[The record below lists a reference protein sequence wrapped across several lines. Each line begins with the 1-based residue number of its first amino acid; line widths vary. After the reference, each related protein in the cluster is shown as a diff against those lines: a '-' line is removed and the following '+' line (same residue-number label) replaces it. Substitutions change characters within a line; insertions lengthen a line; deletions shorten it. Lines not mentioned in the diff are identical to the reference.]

1 MSQMTEVAERPDE
14 LEEVNRRF
22 NQLGFTD
29 GLPIVPP
36 TKARVA
42 AMVAGSG
49 LGAEETLGPV
59 PPVWGE
65 ATVERVA
72 ANAVMAGC
80 RPEYMPVVLAALRGC
95 LDKKFNLH
103 GVQCTTHLT
112 TPLVVVHGPIAKQ
125 LGVNGAN
132 NCFGQ
137 GWIANATIGRA
148 LRLALVNI
156 GGARPGEIDR
166 ATLGHPGKYTYC
178 IAENEAESPWPAFH
192 VESAG
197 MRPEQS
203 AVTVFAA
210 EGPHNINNHEY
221 EPHRL
226 LDAIA
231 GTIATPGA
239 NNFYVMGDYTVVLG
253 IDHAKILAAEGW
265 RRSHVQSYLFEK
277 ARLPISVL
285 RHGGMYSQNIE
296 RNLWPRW
303 IDRSRETSTVPPV
316 REPADFKI
324 FVAGGAGPHSVVIPG
339 WGVRAVTVPVEVP

>member
-1 MSQMTEVAERPDE
+1 MSQTTEVPEKPDE
-14 LEEVNRRF
+14 LEEVNSRF
-22 NQLGFTD
+22 HELGFTD

-36 TKARVA
+36 TTARVA
-42 AMVAGSG
+42 AMVAGSRLKAEHS
-49 LGAEETLGPV
+49 LGAV

-72 ANAVMAGC
+72 ANAAMAGC

-95 LDKKFNLH
+95 LEKKFNLH

-112 TPLVVVHGPIAKQ
+112 TPLVVVHGPIAKR

-156 GGARPGEIDR
+156 GGARPGDIDR

-210 EGPHNINNHEY
+210 EAPHNINNHEY

-239 NNFYVMGDYTVVLG
+239 NNFYVMGDYTIVFG
-253 IDHAKILAAEGW
+253 IDHAKILP
-265 RRSHVQSYLFEK
+265 
-277 ARLPISVL
+277 LP
-285 RHGGMYSQNIE
+285 
-296 RNLWPRW
+296 
-303 IDRSRETSTVPPV
+303 
-316 REPADFKI
+316 
-324 FVAGGAGPHSVVIPG
+324 AGGARTSSPTCSKRRGSQSRSSDMAACTARTLSATCGRAGSTAAERPRPCPPSVSQRTSRSSSPGGRGPTRS
-339 WGVRAVTVPVEVP
+339 